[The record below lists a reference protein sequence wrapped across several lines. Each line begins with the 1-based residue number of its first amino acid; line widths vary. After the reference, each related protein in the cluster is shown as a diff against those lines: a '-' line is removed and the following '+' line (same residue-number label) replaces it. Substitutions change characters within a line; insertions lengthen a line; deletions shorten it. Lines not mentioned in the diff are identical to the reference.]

1 MKKVRRKIIRAE
13 LNESNRKQ
21 QKMLPKSA
29 VECLKVLTKLTNHGK
44 INQNREKTQNTQKIS
59 RAISTKEIEFII
71 K

>member
-29 VECLKVLTKLTNHGK
+29 MECLKVLTKLTNHGK
-44 INQNREKTQNTQKIS
+44 INQNREKTQNT
-59 RAISTKEIEFII
+59 
-71 K
+71 